1 MLKQTLSLLLSKF
14 YSKQESADVG
24 HQAMP
29 SASSVSITLPA
40 SNGTTE
46 KEYSYTAPSDGY
58 IVLRDKGYP
67 KTASYVI
74 SNQYAEGITRPQSAI
89 DINIC
94 TPVTKGSVT
103 YLRYCGN
110 NPTAQFIKLIGG
122 VLSYLQG
129 GAICLNHLLHSLR
142 KHSLGIKNRG
152 FRQLIRRIGMGMS
165 RLTFNHYRI
174 TNLTI
179 TSKDTF
185 RLRMALLSTQVP
197 ESLSSFVYKPKDF
210 SLCMLADTTL
220 WLFESIKEKQYFYKR
235 KILKNFVDSYRLE
248 NPNNFR
254 FGGALC

>member
-1 MLKQTLSLLLSKF
+1 MLKSLMSLLLSLF
-14 YSKQESADVG
+14 YSKKESADVG

-179 TSKDTF
+179 ISKGMY
-185 RLRMALLSTQVP
+185 RQLMALLSMQVP

-220 WLFESIKEKQYFYKR
+220 WLFEFTKEKRYFCKR

-248 NPNNFR
+248 RTNKVKL
-254 FGGALC
+254 GGALC

>member
-1 MLKQTLSLLLSKF
+1 MLRNLMSLLLSLF
-14 YSKQESADVG
+14 YSKKESGAVA
-24 HQAMP
+24 HQALP
-29 SASSVSITLPA
+29 DFSNPVLVTIPEPVNSYVS
-40 SNGTTE
+40 GT
-46 KEYSYTAPSDGY
+46 YTAPEDGY
-58 IVLRDKGYP
+58 FEIG
-67 KTASYVI
+67 ASSAGDSQVNIWGAVNSSCI
-74 SNQYAEGITRPQSAI
+74 STLNGPQAKVF
-89 DINIC
+89 
-94 TPVTKGSVT
+94 TPVTKGTTIWYELKPST
-103 YLRYCGN
+103 FHARFL
-110 NPTAQFIKLIGG
+110 PLIGG

-129 GAICLNHLLHSLR
+129 GAICLNNLLHFLQKLSLE
-142 KHSLGIKNRG
+142 IKNRG
-152 FRQLIRRIGMGMS
+152 FRQLIRRIGMETS
-165 RLTFNHYRI
+165 RLIFNHCRI